1 MLFFTYNENDVQHM
15 RCLPL
20 LHAVPH
26 PAAWPGKEEAGTPE
40 ESGMSHLPF
49 SVRKTAESTKPW
61 LSPSCVFL
69 FHVSFANLVLSS
81 PGTFTLSLILVVHLY
96 QY

>member
-26 PAAWPGKEEAGTPE
+26 LAAWPGKEEAGTPE
-40 ESGMSHLPF
+40 ESGVSHLPF
-49 SVRKTAESTKPW
+49 SVRKTASQRSLGYHPVAF
-61 LSPSCVFL
+61 SCFM
-69 FHVSFANLVLSS
+69 
-81 PGTFTLSLILVVHLY
+81 
-96 QY
+96 